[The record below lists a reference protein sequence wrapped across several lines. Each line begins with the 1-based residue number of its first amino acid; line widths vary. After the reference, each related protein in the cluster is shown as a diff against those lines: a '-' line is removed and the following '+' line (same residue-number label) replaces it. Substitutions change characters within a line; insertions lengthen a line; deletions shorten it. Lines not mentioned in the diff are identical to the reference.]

1 MKRDSVAYMRIKA
14 RRRRIASIRKK
25 IKGTPDRPR
34 LAVYRS
40 LSNIYAQIIDD
51 TEGKTLLAM
60 STLSN
65 NIEFDDNMKKSQKSF
80 KVGYELGKLAL
91 EKGINTVNFD
101 RGGFL
106 YHGRVKALADGAR
119 KAGLKF

>member
-1 MKRDSVAYMRIKA
+1 MKRDSVAYMRRRA
-14 RRRRIASIRKK
+14 RKRRIASIRKK
-25 IKGTPDRPR
+25 IKGTSDRPR

-40 LSNIYAQIIDD
+40 LTNIYAQIIDD
-51 TEGKTLLAM
+51 TQGKTLLSL
-60 STLSN
+60 STLSKDLN
-65 NIEFDDNMKKSQKSF
+65 LDKKMKKTEQSY

-91 EKGINTVNFD
+91 EKGITTVKFD

-106 YHGRVKALADGAR
+106 YHGRVKALAEGAR

>member
-1 MKRDSVAYMRIKA
+1 MKRDSVAYMRNRA
-14 RRRRIASIRKK
+14 RRRRIAAIRKK

-40 LSNIYAQIIDD
+40 LTNIYAQIIDD
-51 TEGKTLLAM
+51 TKGVTLLSL
-60 STLSN
+60 STLSK
-65 NIEFDDNMKKSQKSF
+65 DLKLDKNMKKTEQSY

-91 EKGINTVNFD
+91 EKGITAVRFD

-106 YHGRVKALADGAR
+106 YHGRVKALAEGAR

>member
-1 MKRDSVAYMRIKA
+1 MKRDSVAYMRIRA
-14 RRRRIASIRKK
+14 RRRRIAAIRKK
-25 IKGTPDRPR
+25 IKGTTERPR

-40 LSNIYAQIIDD
+40 LTNIYAQIIDD
-51 TEGKTLLAM
+51 TQGKTLLSL
-60 STLSN
+60 STLSKDLN
-65 NIEFDDNMKKSQKSF
+65 LDKKMKKTEQSY

-91 EKGINTVNFD
+91 EKGITTVTFD

>member
-1 MKRDSVAYMRIKA
+1 MKRDSVAYMRVKA

-65 NIEFDDNMKKSQKSF
+65 NIEFDENMKKTQKSF

-91 EKGINTVNFD
+91 EKGISTVNFD

>member
-1 MKRDSVAYMRIKA
+1 MKRDSVAYMRNRA
-14 RRRRIASIRKK
+14 RRRRIAAIRKK
-25 IKGTPDRPR
+25 VKGTTERPR

-40 LSNIYAQIIDD
+40 LTNIYAQIIDD
-51 TEGKTLLAM
+51 TQGKTLLSL
-60 STLSN
+60 STLSK
-65 NIEFDDNMKKSQKSF
+65 DLDLDKKMKKTEQSY

-91 EKGINTVNFD
+91 EKGITTVRFD

-106 YHGRVKALADGAR
+106 YHGRVKALAEGAR